1 MGVITTITLIIA
13 LLGGNALFVAAE
25 FALISSRRDR
35 IENLIAN
42 GNTRANR
49 VLGAISHL
57 SINLA
62 ACQLGITICSLI
74 LGKVAEPAIAHY
86 LTIPFEHLGIPHQL
100 LHPLSFVLAL
110 AIITYLHILLGEM
123 VPKNISLTNPETLAI
138 WLTPP
143 LLFWARLSRPLISMM
158 NAVARHTLKLP
169 EEPIAI
175 RIRGFAGDVLPGP
188 FQFPQDDADLVRHR
202 PDRG

>member
-123 VPKNISLTNPETLAI
+123 VPKNKTHTNPQKQHNPHPQNNPHKPQTHH
-138 WLTPP
+138 TPP
-143 LLFWARLSRPLISMM
+143 PPTHPHPPPPQLSFYRPGDLRDLHLSRIVCS
-158 NAVARHTLKLP
+158 
-169 EEPIAI
+169 
-175 RIRGFAGDVLPGP
+175 
-188 FQFPQDDADLVRHR
+188 VRCE
-202 PDRG
+202 

>member
-1 MGVITTITLIIA
+1 MGVITTITLITT
-13 LLGGNALFVAAE
+13 LLIGNAFFVAAE

-42 GNTRANR
+42 GNTRASR

-86 LTIPFEHLGIPHQL
+86 LEIPFEHLGIPHQL

-143 LLFWARLSRPLISMM
+143 LLLWARLSRPLISTM
-158 NAVARHTLKLP
+158 NAVAEQTIHVST
-169 EEPIAI
+169 
-175 RIRGFAGDVLPGP
+175 
-188 FQFPQDDADLVRHR
+188 
-202 PDRG
+202 

>member
-100 LHPLSFVLAL
+100 LHPLSFVLRPRHHYLSPYPPWRNGAQKHFPHQPGNPRHL
-110 AIITYLHILLGEM
+110 AHSPTTVLG
-123 VPKNISLTNPETLAI
+123 TTLSSPHQHDERRR
-138 WLTPP
+138 PP
-143 LLFWARLSRPLISMM
+143 HPQTRWHRTAR
-158 NAVARHTLKLP
+158 
-169 EEPIAI
+169 
-175 RIRGFAGDVLPGP
+175 
-188 FQFPQDDADLVRHR
+188 
-202 PDRG
+202 

>member
-74 LGKVAEPAIAHY
+74 RQSRRTCHRPLPNNPLRTPRHSPPASASPFFRSRPRHHY
-86 LTIPFEHLGIPHQL
+86 LSPYPPWRNGAQKHFSHQPGNPRHLAHSPTTVLGTTLSSPHQHDERRRPP
-100 LHPLSFVLAL
+100 HPQ
-110 AIITYLHILLGEM
+110 TRWHR
-123 VPKNISLTNPETLAI
+123 T
-138 WLTPP
+138 
-143 LLFWARLSRPLISMM
+143 AR
-158 NAVARHTLKLP
+158 
-169 EEPIAI
+169 
-175 RIRGFAGDVLPGP
+175 
-188 FQFPQDDADLVRHR
+188 
-202 PDRG
+202 